1 VSRIVAVVGAEC
13 SGKSTLAGALGR
25 ALPAVVVPEQLRVFV
40 GARGRVPTAGEQALV
55 MGEQI
60 SAERRAAAVTD
71 GLVVSDAGALMTA
84 IYSLLY
90 YDDDSLVEAAAA
102 HHRTAYAQTLW
113 CGIDLP
119 WVPDGAQR
127 DGPAYREKGHAL
139 IGAVIEARGLE
150 VVPVAGPLEGRLAVA
165 CSALAAASR

>member
-1 VSRIVAVVGAEC
+1 VSRLVAVIGAEC
-13 SGKSTLAGALGR
+13 SGKSALAGALGR

-40 GARGRVPTAGEQALV
+40 DARGRVPTSREQALV
-55 MGEQI
+55 MAEQI
-60 SAERRAAAVTD
+60 AAERRAAAVSD
-71 GLVVSDAGALMTA
+71 RWVVSDAGALMTA

-90 YDDDSLVEAAAA
+90 YDDDSLVEAAVA
-102 HHRTAYAQTLW
+102 HHRDAYAQTVW

-150 VVPVAGPLEGRLAVA
+150 AVPVAGPLDARLASVR
-165 CSALAAASR
+165 SALAAVRR